1 MTLLLISAASVPGVS
16 AATTHDAIAINGNS
30 GFTSANG
37 VVSGTGTDL
46 YPYIIEGWS
55 ISDLSSSCI
64 TIRNTDAHFIIRDC
78 VLELAGIGPHI
89 TLDNVTNGRIE
100 GNAISNNGNGIS
112 LSSSSSNT
120 ITNNTFY
127 SNGIYLSS
135 SSSNV
140 ISGNTISCTALGISL
155 SSSSNSNTITNNT
168 VTNALFDIIIANSN
182 NNVIS
187 GNTVTNASSNG
198 IRIYSSSDNEVTWN
212 ALLNNS
218 INAYDATDSSSWD
231 FNLYSD
237 YTGPDNNNDGIGD
250 IPYNITGGSRQDP
263 HPIVLRPPA
272 PDITSFSPANASVVP
287 GTGTITAEYSSSS
300 ASINASACLLI
311 VNSIDVTA
319 SASFGTSGMSYSYSL
334 PSGACTVALMVADA
348 SGSTWCN
355 WSFTVDATPPE
366 VQIVTPAN
374 ATYADGNVPINVS
387 ASDAMAG
394 MGIVLAEVDGTYNV
408 TLVLQG
414 SFYVNDTLS
423 LPDGHHVIRI
433 FANDTMNNM
442 NSTESVWFTVDTTP
456 PEVVIISPA
465 NTTYT
470 YSGVLANVSVA
481 DSLSPVASVLA
492 EVDGLYNLT
501 LVLQGGYYVN
511 DTMLL
516 EDGHHL
522 LRIFANDS
530 LGNTDSSQYVWF
542 TVDTTPPEFEII
554 SPANTTYPY
563 TPVVN
568 ASVADALSGVGS
580 VLAEVDGL
588 YNLTLVLQGGYY
600 VNDTMLLEDGMHQ
613 LRIFVNDTVGNS
625 NSSSAVWFTV
635 DTTPPEV
642 VIISPA
648 NASYAVP
655 SIAINASVIDAT
667 SQLALVLAEV
677 DGAYNLTLVLQGD
690 HYYVNDTMLLEDGHH
705 VIRVFAAD
713 IVGNTNSTESVWF
726 LVDTTPPEVV
736 INSPENTTYP
746 GTPSINVTV
755 ADAYSPVDAVLAEV
769 DGTYNLTLVLQGDH
783 YYVNDT

>member
-272 PDITSFSPANASVVP
+272 P
-287 GTGTITAEYSSSS
+287 
-300 ASINASACLLI
+300 
-311 VNSIDVTA
+311 
-319 SASFGTSGMSYSYSL
+319 
-334 PSGACTVALMVADA
+334 
-348 SGSTWCN
+348 
-355 WSFTVDATPPE
+355 
-366 VQIVTPAN
+366 
-374 ATYADGNVPINVS
+374 
-387 ASDAMAG
+387 
-394 MGIVLAEVDGTYNV
+394 
-408 TLVLQG
+408 
-414 SFYVNDTLS
+414 
-423 LPDGHHVIRI
+423 
-433 FANDTMNNM
+433 
-442 NSTESVWFTVDTTP
+442 
-456 PEVVIISPA
+456 
-465 NTTYT
+465 
-470 YSGVLANVSVA
+470 
-481 DSLSPVASVLA
+481 
-492 EVDGLYNLT
+492 
-501 LVLQGGYYVN
+501 
-511 DTMLL
+511 
-516 EDGHHL
+516 
-522 LRIFANDS
+522 
-530 LGNTDSSQYVWF
+530 
-542 TVDTTPPEFEII
+542 
-554 SPANTTYPY
+554 
-563 TPVVN
+563 
-568 ASVADALSGVGS
+568 
-580 VLAEVDGL
+580 
-588 YNLTLVLQGGYY
+588 
-600 VNDTMLLEDGMHQ
+600 
-613 LRIFVNDTVGNS
+613 
-625 NSSSAVWFTV
+625 
-635 DTTPPEV
+635 
-642 VIISPA
+642 
-648 NASYAVP
+648 
-655 SIAINASVIDAT
+655 
-667 SQLALVLAEV
+667 
-677 DGAYNLTLVLQGD
+677 
-690 HYYVNDTMLLEDGHH
+690 
-705 VIRVFAAD
+705 
-713 IVGNTNSTESVWF
+713 
-726 LVDTTPPEVV
+726 
-736 INSPENTTYP
+736 
-746 GTPSINVTV
+746 
-755 ADAYSPVDAVLAEV
+755 
-769 DGTYNLTLVLQGDH
+769 
-783 YYVNDT
+783 